1 MRIIPAIDIID
12 GKLVRLTQ
20 GDYSRSKSYSDN
32 PVEIA
37 KGFVDSGIEYLHL
50 VDLDGAR
57 AGEVVNIEVLENI
70 CSQTTLKVDF
80 GGGVKTSEQLKRVL
94 DAGAVQVTGGSI
106 AVKNPDEFQSWLD
119 TYGSEKII
127 LGCDAK
133 DGKIAVSGWQESSE
147 ITIEGLINSFQGV
160 SNVICTDI
168 SQDGTLEGPNLELY
182 TQLVASF
189 PKLNVIASGGVGSQ
203 DDLLAL
209 KETGVEGVIL
219 GKAIYEGKV
228 DLSKLSEIGL
238 C

>member
-182 TQLVASF
+182 KQLVASF